1 MDYVLLILGILCL
14 ITGLIGCVLPALP
27 GPPLSYAGLLMLHF
41 TRWIEFSTTE
51 LLVALGI
58 VVIVQIIDY
67 FIPMYGTKRM
77 GGTRWGTW
85 GCLIGTVIGLLFFP
99 PWGIL
104 IGPFAGAVVGELLG
118 GKEAA
123 NALRAGFGALVGFLL
138 GTILKLI
145 VCGWFIFSIFTHIV

>member
-1 MDYVLLILGILCL
+1 MDYILLILGIICL
-14 ITGLIGCVLPALP
+14 IGGLIGCILPALP
-27 GPPLSYAGLLMLHF
+27 GPPLSYVGLLLIHF
-41 TRWIEFSTTE
+41 TRWIQFSITE
-51 LLVALGI
+51 LLIALGI

-67 FIPMYGTKRM
+67 FIPIYGTKRM

-85 GCLIGTVIGLLFFP
+85 GCFIGTIVGLLFFP

-123 NALRAGFGALVGFLL
+123 NALRAGFGALAGFLL

-145 VCGWFIFSIFTHIV
+145 VCAWFIFSIFTHIV